1 METKSKTEKKEEDQL
16 PQEAE
21 VSEKKKELS
30 IEELTDLLK
39 RTQAN
44 FENYRKQNQAYLEEI
59 KKMAARDILLQVLP
73 LLDNLELALKA
84 VSKEQKNTEFVQGIE
99 LIHTQLMQLL
109 QQNNVLP
116 IETAGKDFDPYY
128 HEALMKIPAEVLANK
143 IIDEFQRGFT
153 IHGKV
158 LRHAKVKISAGPATG
173 NAENTDIKNN
183 NKKNN

>member
-1 METKSKTEKKEEDQL
+1 METKSKTEKKEEDKL

-21 VSEKKKELS
+21 VSEKKKVLS

-99 LIHTQLMQLL
+99 LIHAQLMQLL

-116 IETAGKDFDPYY
+116 IETMGKDFDPYY
-128 HEALMKIPAEVLANK
+128 HEALMKTPAEVSANK
-143 IIDEFQRGFT
+143 IIGEFQKGFT
-153 IHGKV
+153 IHGRV
-158 LRHAKVKISAGPATG
+158 LRHAKVKISAGPATK
-173 NAENTDIKNN
+173 NTDSKNN
-183 NKKNN
+183 EKNKEKNN